1 MARFLCVA
9 ANLRW
14 SLLGVSMALVAC
26 ADDPANDDSV
36 IDDPENITIEELQI
50 LADDGKYDDVLSII
64 ADRRQLGLADAEEL
78 RLALTLSLEKLDG
91 IAAEVLADK
100 LLELGVPISNLYI
113 PKARAFFLQGQLD
126 KALALLNA
134 GDLLPEDTTD
144 AHLLR
149 ADIAGLNG
157 DEEEQVALYKQ
168 VIADQPDDFRG
179 YLGMALHA
187 FERADFTT
195 AETYAAQALARD
207 DQDPIANY
215 AVGATALYL
224 GDYVKAQA
232 YLEKSVSLRP
242 GNVAALTELA
252 NLFIRQSETE
262 QAELTLDQIY
272 EIAPNNRMARYL
284 TAQIAA
290 EKGDLDEAE
299 RLLILSEEFART
311 YLPASRTYGLVSYSL
326 GKYAVAER
334 YLKRFLAAVPT
345 DRNVRMALVDSLTK
359 QSNGAE
365 AVSYLAPVLAE
376 TPDDMDANLYAA
388 SARAAEGKPQE
399 ALEYY
404 EKALALMDAAPDA
417 GPAQKR
423 RLRTKIAI
431 SRFLMG
437 EAELATQELQAIQS
451 DDLGDFDT
459 LVLLANIQLRRFD
472 NEGLR
477 TVLNEMESVRPGSLE
492 AQNFRGIMAYR
503 SGDLDDAIAAYD
515 KALEQNSDY
524 FSALK
529 NRGLALLSAE
539 RPRDAQNDLL
549 KAAAM
554 NPYDGQV
561 QAFLGRSFLEL
572 DDFESAATHLKK
584 AEMILPHEPVVLL
597 DYSESLAGRALLR
610 LAIGKAQEAKRYAL
624 ERKNNDMVEYIDN
637 LVAEWEKTLKDRET
651 LTEEEKTSGDT
662 GPS

>member
-26 ADDPANDDSV
+26 ADDPAGNDPV
-36 IDDPENITIEELQI
+36 TDDPEKITIEQLQI

-64 ADRRQLGLADAEEL
+64 SDRRQLGLADVEEL

-91 IAAEVLADK
+91 IAAEVLADR
-100 LLELGVPISNLYI
+100 LMELAVPNSNLYI

-126 KALALLNA
+126 KALNLLNA
-134 GDLLPEDTTD
+134 SDLRPEDTTD
-144 AHLLR
+144 AKLLR

-157 DEEEQVALYKQ
+157 NEEEQVSLYKQ

-187 FERADFTT
+187 FERADFPT

-215 AVGATALYL
+215 AVGATALYQ
-224 GDYVKAQA
+224 GDYIKAQS

-252 NLFIRQSETE
+252 NLFIRQGESEK
-262 QAELTLDQIY
+262 AELTLDQIY

-299 RLLILSEEFART
+299 RLLILSEDFART
-311 YLPASRTYGLVSYSL
+311 YLPASRTFGLVSYSL

-399 ALEYY
+399 ALDYY
-404 EKALALMDAAPDA
+404 EKALALMDASPDA
-417 GPAQKR
+417 DPVQKR
-423 RLRTKIAI
+423 RLRTKVAI

-459 LVLLANIQLRRFD
+459 LVLLANIQLRRYD

-477 TVLNEMESVRPGSLE
+477 VVLNEMETVRPGSLE

-503 SGDLDDAIAAYD
+503 SGELDAAIAAYD

-529 NRGLALLSAE
+529 NRGLALLSVE

-561 QAFLGRSFLEL
+561 QAFLGRSYLEL
-572 DDFESAATHLKK
+572 GDFESAATYLKK
-584 AEMILPHEPVVLL
+584 AEMVLPHEPLILL
-597 DYSESLAGRALLR
+597 DYSESLAGRGLLH

-624 ERKNNDMVEYIDN
+624 KRENNDMVDYIDN
-637 LVAEWEKTLKDRET
+637 LIAEWEKALKDREAQK
-651 LTEEEKTSGDT
+651 EEKSSDNTSS
-662 GPS
+662 P